1 MRLIV
6 VRHGETAYNAE
17 RRFTG
22 QKDIPLSAKGKE
34 QAALVGK
41 SLSSMHLD
49 AIVSSDLERTRNTA
63 QAVADYFG
71 LPVKEDSDLR
81 EISLGEWEGLT
92 FAEVKE
98 RDPEGL
104 AAWIIDPT
112 HNAAPGGENVAQV
125 RERVQRTLARWRAR
139 YPDGNV
145 LWVTHGGLIG
155 VLFCHVLGLDLN
167 RRWQFR
173 HDNASIHEIWLR
185 GERVEIARLNETAHL
200 RMGAEAENESPEH
213 FLS

>member
-71 LPVKEDSDLR
+71 LPVIEDSDLR

-104 AAWIIDPT
+104 VAWIIDPT

>member
-22 QKDIPLSAKGKE
+22 QTDVPLTPQGRT
-34 QAALVGK
+34 QADLVGK
-41 SLSSMHLD
+41 SLAGSHLD
-49 AIVSSDLERTRNTA
+49 AIVCSDLERTRDTA
-63 QAVADYFG
+63 QNIARYFS
-71 LPVKEDSDLR
+71 LPVEDDSDLR
-81 EISLGEWEGLT
+81 EISLGAWEGFT
-92 FAEVKE
+92 FAEIKE

-104 AAWIIDPT
+104 AAWIVDPT

-125 RERVQRTLARWRAR
+125 RDRVVRALAHWRAR

-173 HDNASIHEIWLR
+173 HDNASIHEIWFR
-185 GERVEIARLNETAHL
+185 GERVEIVRLNETAHL
-200 RMGAEAENESPEH
+200 RMIEKEIGEGKQSMLP
-213 FLS
+213 